1 MHLFSR
7 LVCCG
12 PSAESNVHYS
22 DEDSSGDEFTGS
34 GAASAAVIRWPH
46 DTPRRLEDAGSVRV
60 LPSDVKAPAERSR
73 HPGHRKSESVA
84 DFVPHQQQRPGGE
97 AGAKAGEAG
106 ARWPGKQSSLTLVL
120 DSNGLLSLPM
130 DCPWCPAVEALWLC
144 NNEVENLD
152 GLLGQVNDVFPRLK
166 SLALMGNPVWPAAAK
181 STSSKATSAA
191 STAAE
196 EEKEGVAAEG
206 GGGGGGGRGK
216 KVDPERTG
224 EGGKEEE
231 EERYRLHVVRRLP
244 GLVTLDCADVTEEER
259 NRAKEMAEAS
269 ELMDVSD
276 LLLEVEP
283 TTDVEESLPRETPP
297 GSANSVSH
305 GVSKLLE
312 EDRDRRANLP
322 DRGSLPST
330 WHKEA
335 VVMDVGSGWTRMGLA
350 GQEKPSCVFPTIV
363 GRMDLR
369 AYDRIAGQDERVF
382 VGHHAIDEANKRAAD
397 RELPDRRGPMPRP
410 ILLQRPLSEGVVTDW
425 DDMEELWRFGI
436 EDEMQLDA
444 MEHPVLMADSTAT
457 EPSAR
462 EKATEVLM
470 ETLSTPAVHM
480 ALQPV
485 LALYACG
492 PTSGLVVDIGES
504 GTQASLFA
512 RRVAPIFD
520 GFVLETGIR
529 WVGLGGKDITRHLA
543 ALVNAKVGL
552 MGGDDFEPDDPC
564 DVMELEALK
573 AKVCFVSED
582 VDKDN
587 AKMEL
592 SMSKPYT
599 LPDGTRVTLGR
610 ERYRAAELLFDPA
623 MSLREE
629 ESLPNTVLDSILSCD
644 RKTWPVLAQTVI
656 LTGGTTEMHGLNR
669 RLQRELTKAS
679 RANGVRL
686 KYTVMAPEDD
696 HNNTVW
702 IGGSMLASAGA
713 LDGLWF
719 TRAEY
724 EEYGAGYIHSKFA
737 A

>member
-1 MHLFSR
+1 
-7 LVCCG
+7 
-12 PSAESNVHYS
+12 
-22 DEDSSGDEFTGS
+22 
-34 GAASAAVIRWPH
+34 
-46 DTPRRLEDAGSVRV
+46 
-60 LPSDVKAPAERSR
+60 
-73 HPGHRKSESVA
+73 
-84 DFVPHQQQRPGGE
+84 
-97 AGAKAGEAG
+97 
-106 ARWPGKQSSLTLVL
+106 
-120 DSNGLLSLPM
+120 
-130 DCPWCPAVEALWLC
+130 
-144 NNEVENLD
+144 
-152 GLLGQVNDVFPRLK
+152 
-166 SLALMGNPVWPAAAK
+166 
-181 STSSKATSAA
+181 
-191 STAAE
+191 
-196 EEKEGVAAEG
+196 
-206 GGGGGGGRGK
+206 
-216 KVDPERTG
+216 
-224 EGGKEEE
+224 
-231 EERYRLHVVRRLP
+231 
-244 GLVTLDCADVTEEER
+244 
-259 NRAKEMAEAS
+259 MAEAS

-283 TTDVEESLPRETPP
+283 TTDVEESLPRDTPP

-382 VGHHAIDEANKRAAD
+382 VGHHAIDEANKRTAD

-436 EDEMQLDA
+436 EDDMQLDA

-552 MGGDDFEPDDPC
+552 LGGDDFEPDDPC
-564 DVMELEALK
+564 DVMALEALK

-656 LTGGTTEMHGLNR
+656 LTGGTTEMPGLNR